1 MTLDPRDADWLDVQE
16 PDLSAALRE
25 LRELQR
31 ERRSFVMA
39 WVLGAALVGLALV
52 AGVVWWLR

>member
-1 MTLDPRDADWLDVQE
+1 MTHLDPDPLYTEE

-25 LRELQR
+25 LRE
-31 ERRSFVMA
+31 RRIPVMV